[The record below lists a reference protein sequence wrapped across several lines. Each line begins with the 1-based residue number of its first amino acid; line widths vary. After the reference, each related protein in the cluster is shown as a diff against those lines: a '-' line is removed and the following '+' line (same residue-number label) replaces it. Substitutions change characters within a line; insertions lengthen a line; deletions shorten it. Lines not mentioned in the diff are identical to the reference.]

1 MGPHPEARSP
11 LPRADQVSVITTDR
25 IIMFVSLLPSPS
37 PLIIMFYRFGGGE
50 SLDGG
55 SQITYVSSVNGT
67 PTKDIHDVTDEDSN
81 MTYTGD
87 GMNPIH

>member
-1 MGPHPEARSP
+1 
-11 LPRADQVSVITTDR
+11 
-25 IIMFVSLLPSPS
+25 
-37 PLIIMFYRFGGGE
+37 MFYRFGGGE

-67 PTKDIHDVTDEDSN
+67 PTKDIHDVTDEDTN